1 MPEHDIAARIFRA
14 EVEDDL
20 QTYLDIARN
29 KKEACDYQGAL
40 GQLES
45 GILSAIVPCQ
55 ALVDLYL
62 EKASVLKLMDG
73 KLPEAVSAENEAARI
88 RANML
93 SQVKEKDRKPYFG
106 NQKGI
111 VDGNMRT

>member
-1 MPEHDIAARIFRA
+1 MPGQSAEDRLIIAD
-14 EVEDDL
+14 VENEL
-20 QTYLDIARN
+20 RTYLEIARD
-29 KKEACDYQGAL
+29 KKNACDYQGAL
-40 GQLES
+40 SQLET

-55 ALVDLYL
+55 SLVDIYL